1 MRKISVIAFFTFLI
15 ACSVSFGQNATEEAQ
30 PANSL
35 NSGTIESQFDYLNN
49 ISNDYQEY
57 KVVKKNHLE
66 RLKGHV
72 LDSLR
77 VFKEEIIQ
85 KNGQIKEQQAS
96 IDELNT
102 GIQNTE
108 QKLQEALEIKD
119 SFSFLGMNIHKGTYT
134 TMMWGLVAGLSI
146 TLLYFIYRYS
156 KSFKVIAETQKT
168 LSETREEFD
177 QHRKN
182 TLERERKLK
191 RQLVDATNNNP
202 DLNT

>member
-15 ACSVSFGQNATEEAQ
+15 ACSVSFGQNTTEEAN
-30 PANSL
+30 PASL
-35 NSGTIESQFDYLNN
+35 NSGTIESQFDYLNE
-49 ISNDYQEY
+49 ISNNYQEY
-57 KVVKKNHLE
+57 KVVKENHLE
-66 RLKGHV
+66 RLKSHV
-72 LDSLR
+72 LDSLK
-77 VFKEEIIQ
+77 VFKDQIIQ

-96 IDELNT
+96 IEELNS
-102 GIQNTE
+102 GIQNAE
-108 QKLQEALEIKD
+108 QELQEALEIKD
-119 SFSFLGMNIHKGTYT
+119 SFSFLGMYIQKGTYN
-134 TMMWGLVAGLSI
+134 TMMWGLVAGLSL

-168 LSETREEFD
+168 LTETREEFD